1 MVDDLGS
8 GDTAES
14 VRRAL
19 DRVVFFSDAVFA
31 IAITLLVLPLADAHL
46 TDDGLARQ
54 LLALWPQVFSFVL
67 SFVVIGLFW
76 LSHHRM
82 FQIIDGVDRTLLFR
96 NLLVLLCVA
105 FLPFP
110 TAVLG
115 DHGSHAA
122 ADVLYAASM
131 SLVGLASAALWR
143 HASDRHRL
151 IPADVDPA
159 VIRNITLR
167 SLLVPAMF
175 IPSIGV
181 ALLSPAAAKVLWV
194 LSFPLSTVID
204 RWAAPPGHR

>member
-1 MVDDLGS
+1 MADDLGS

-46 TDDGLARQ
+46 TDENLARQ
-54 LLALWPQVFSFVL
+54 LFALWPQVFSFLL

-76 LSHHRM
+76 LSHHRI
-82 FQIIDGVDRTLLFR
+82 FQIVDRVDRRLLFL

-115 DHGSHAA
+115 DHGSQSA

-131 SLVGLASAALWR
+131 SLLGLASAALWR
-143 HASDRHRL
+143 HASHRHRL
-151 IPADVDPA
+151 IPAGFDPA
-159 VIRNITLR
+159 VIRYITIR
-167 SLLVPAMF
+167 SLLVPATF

-181 ALLSPAAAKVLWV
+181 ALVSPVAAKVIWV
-194 LSFPLSTVID
+194 LTFPLSTVVD